1 MNSCKGYNYSFLMEN
16 MKIKFPSLLQNTHYL
31 RKNLKATSFK
41 IQVINYITL
50 ITIFRSYMKDAL
62 KKAQKNGDLTEDD
75 LRDLENQ
82 AQKVTDESIKN
93 IDKITEDKEKEVL
106 EG

>member
-1 MNSCKGYNYSFLMEN
+1 M
-16 MKIKFPSLLQNTHYL
+16 
-31 RKNLKATSFK
+31 
-41 IQVINYITL
+41 
-50 ITIFRSYMKDAL
+50 DAL

>member
-1 MNSCKGYNYSFLMEN
+1 MM
-16 MKIKFPSLLQNTHYL
+16 
-31 RKNLKATSFK
+31 
-41 IQVINYITL
+41 
-50 ITIFRSYMKDAL
+50 DAL

>member
-1 MNSCKGYNYSFLMEN
+1 M
-16 MKIKFPSLLQNTHYL
+16 
-31 RKNLKATSFK
+31 RKNIKTTEAIFPMPVLMIATY
-41 IQVINYITL
+41 N
-50 ITIFRSYMKDAL
+50 
-62 KKAQKNGDLTEDD
+62 EDNTVD
-75 LRDLENQ
+75 VMNAAWGMMLERDLENQ